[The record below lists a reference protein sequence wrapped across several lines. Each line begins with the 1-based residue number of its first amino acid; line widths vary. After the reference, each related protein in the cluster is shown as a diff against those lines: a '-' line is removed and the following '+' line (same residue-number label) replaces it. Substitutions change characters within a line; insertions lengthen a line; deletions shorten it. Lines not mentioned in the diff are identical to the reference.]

1 MSCNTFRPLAVV
13 VVNYASHALLE
24 KNLVASAATTPDAL
38 IVVVDSHSSAAEE
51 AAVSALADQHGWCL
65 VRTERNVGFGVGM
78 NLGVEAAR
86 ARGAEAFLLLNPDAV
101 IAGPSIKLLR
111 EALEQAPLTLLAPT
125 IFDAGGKVW
134 FAGADL
140 CLDSGETRASSRRR
154 AGDRVHPWLTGA
166 CMMVGADLWDRVN
179 GFDERYFLYWE
190 DVDLSFRVC
199 RAGGSL
205 QVVDGAAAIHDEGG
219 TQPASAAEARRP
231 GRAKSNLYYRY
242 NIRNR
247 LLFAALNLAPE
258 DQRRWK
264 KVAAPAA
271 YQILLRGGRRQFLYS
286 MGPLRAGIRGTLEGL
301 ALMRSVRRN
310 P

>member
-1 MSCNTFRPLAVV
+1 MSCNTFRPMAVV

-24 KNLVASAATTPDAL
+24 KNLVAVAEASPDAL
-38 IVVVDSHSSAAEE
+38 IVVVDSHSSTAEE
-51 AAVSALADQHGWCL
+51 AAVSGLADQHGWCL
-65 VRTERNVGFGVGM
+65 VRTQRNVGFGVGM
-78 NLGVEAAR
+78 NLGVQAAR
-86 ARGAEAFLLLNPDAV
+86 ERGAEAFLLLNPDAA
-101 IAGPSIKLLR
+101 IAGPSMKLLQQ
-111 EALEQAPLTLLAPT
+111 ALEQAPLTLFAPT
-125 IFDAGGKVW
+125 IYDASGKVW

-140 CLDSGETRASSRRR
+140 CLDSGETRASSKRR

-166 CMMVGADLWDRVN
+166 CMMVGAELWDRVS

-190 DVDLSFRVC
+190 DVDFSFRVC

-205 QVVDGAAAIHDEGG
+205 RVLDGAAAIHDEGG
-219 TQPASAAEARRP
+219 TQPAASAGVRLR

-247 LLFAALNLAPE
+247 LLFAALNLTAE
-258 DQRRWK
+258 DQRQWK
-264 KVAAPAA
+264 KVSAPAA

-286 MGPLRAGIRGTLEGL
+286 LGPLWAGIRGTVEGL
-301 ALMRSVRRN
+301 ALMRSVRRS